1 MKFYDQLCIEA
12 GGRIKGPTQRSTSP
26 QFLKLIFLSAIR
38 SRDPLPGR
46 HITTQ
51 SGTKTAFHDQEIT
64 WSNFKATK
72 INNNTLDD
80 NIASI
85 SRLRSF
91 LNPQTQAATA
101 HGQRKNRGINV
112 NIHL

>member
-1 MKFYDQLCIEA
+1 MATIPEID
-12 GGRIKGPTQRSTSP
+12 
-26 QFLKLIFLSAIR
+26 IFISYKILNL
-38 SRDPLPGR
+38 LPGR

-112 NIHL
+112 NIHLWVYTGAIST